1 MHAQDELGSTHIVEV
16 EVFVF
21 VASDVAFLIDHLGR
35 IFLQVVEDGIVAFLV
50 VLVGV
55 EHSLHLDTHHIAPL
69 GLAAEVEQVRVG
81 HTFHLAVGEPFAI
94 VLVGLVL
101 LVENEG
107 AVDDEV
113 VELHVA
119 GLACNLDWL
128 LLDTVELAVFDVDV
142 VNILYS
148 VTANDENT
156 IVALLAGNV
165 LNIHIANGW
174 LETAVASFL

>member
-55 EHSLHLDTHHIAPL
+55 EHSLHLDTHYIAPL

-81 HTFHLAVGEPFAI
+81 YTLHLAIGEPFAI
-94 VLVGLVL
+94 VLVR
-101 LVENEG
+101 EQRK
-107 AVDDEV
+107 
-113 VELHVA
+113 H
-119 GLACNLDWL
+119 
-128 LLDTVELAVFDVDV
+128 
-142 VNILYS
+142 
-148 VTANDENT
+148 
-156 IVALLAGNV
+156 
-165 LNIHIANGW
+165 
-174 LETAVASFL
+174 